1 MVKLENGRFCY
12 KNRPEDDFR
21 GPPSTS
27 HFHDQRFEYM
37 CSKKGQMDYHKKKTP
52 PFYEMDK
59 ETISKIGKILEELY
73 PDYYS
78 RAMEA
83 RELFLG
89 RPKEGSLRNRFEVF
103 TSFED

>member
-1 MVKLENGRFCY
+1 
-12 KNRPEDDFR
+12 
-21 GPPSTS
+21 
-27 HFHDQRFEYM
+27 
-37 CSKKGQMDYHKKKTP
+37 
-52 PFYEMDK
+52 MDK

-89 RPKEGSLRNRFEVF
+89 RPKEGSLCETGSKFLQLSK
-103 TSFED
+103 TSCKHYENNIGVYVDLCFCNLTIWFFNS